1 MKKDTIVQFVCFE
14 TTLATNDFRAQF
26 DESNKLVTGKQE
38 VTLQQEVD
46 GKNMYRYLSQHRFH
60 EDDIQFSFKKEK
72 RSAPNPEIEMRVKE
86 IGGYMALQLE
96 CDHDTPANDCKI
108 FVFLNSAPEL
118 TLYKELLSYQYLN
131 IYQAY
136 YESSVYT
143 YILEFFVDSRHVP
156 QVIEQLKIHN
166 RISEFGVYK
175 ECNKTKRSKSSKPH
189 SVKKVMI

>member
-46 GKNMYRYLSQHRFH
+46 GKNLYRYLSQHRLY

-96 CDHDTPANDCKI
+96 CDHETAADDCKV

-118 TLYKELLSYQYLN
+118 TIYKELLSYQYLN
-131 IYQAY
+131 IYQPY

-143 YILEFFVDSRHVP
+143 YILEFFVDNRKVP
-156 QVIEQLKIHN
+156 QLIEQLKLHN
-166 RISEFGVYK
+166 RISEMGVYK
-175 ECNKTKRSKSSKPH
+175 VCNKTKKSRISKSH
-189 SVKKVMI
+189 TVKKVMI